1 MKIKSLKKGHTSMFA
16 LAFALAGALP
26 MASSAAEVA
35 LKSADGTVNLS
46 GEFVE
51 FKDDSYVIRTA
62 LGDLRISASRVRC
75 EGEACPTFDTT
86 SADVK
91 FAGSDTV
98 GLGLMPLLLTGY
110 ASFLNAEAALTN
122 TETEGEVLASFVGDE
137 GFGDEIGSYLVT
149 STGSS
154 DAFTNLLENE
164 AQIGMSSRRIR
175 PAEAR
180 ALRDA
185 GAGNMVSPEQEHV
198 VAVDSLVVI
207 THPSNPISTIAIE
220 DLARIFSGQVTNW
233 SEVGGPDLPIT
244 TVNRADGSGTRTVFE
259 GHVFGDNVPSSP
271 ANQEIVNDNNAMA
284 ARVNADEGAIGFV
297 GYAFQRGA
305 KALDIVNE
313 CGIPTKPD
321 SFSAKTEEYT
331 LQRRLYLYNRADS
344 SDSSIQDFLSFATS
358 QDADGVIAK
367 SGFIDLG
374 VARRSQSLDSD
385 RARLLI
391 ETTTDP
397 FEAGVMREMLDL
409 MPDYDRLSSTFR
421 FKQGSSRLDE
431 KGLLDMERLITF
443 LEREPEGATITLVG
457 FTDSVG
463 AFEANRN
470 LAIERARQVAF
481 DLQTRAGNRLDGVTI
496 EIAGFGEMAPSACN
510 TSASGQAINRRVEV
524 WLETDA
530 G

>member
-1 MKIKSLKKGHTSMFA
+1 MKILSLKRGQTSMLA
-16 LAFALAGALP
+16 LAIALVGALP
-26 MASSAAEVA
+26 FAANAAEVA

-46 GEFVE
+46 GEFIE

-75 EGEACPTFDTT
+75 EGEACPKFDTT
-86 SADVK
+86 TADVK

-98 GLGLMPLLLTGY
+98 GLGLMPLVLTGY
-110 ASFLNAEAALTN
+110 ASYLNAEASITN
-122 TETEGEVLASFVGDE
+122 TETEGQILASFVGDE

-149 STGSS
+149 SSS
-154 DAFTNLLENE
+154 SGAAFSSLLSNE

-180 ALRDA
+180 ELRDA
-185 GAGNMVSPEQEHV
+185 GAGNMISPQQEHII
-198 VAVDSLVVI
+198 AVDSLVVI
-207 THPSNPISTIAIE
+207 THPNNPITSVTLE
-220 DLARIFSGQVTNW
+220 NLSRIYSGQVTNW
-233 SEVGGPDLPIT
+233 SEVGGPDLPIK
-244 TVNRADGSGTRTVFE
+244 VINRQGGSGTRSVFE
-259 GHVFGDNVPSSP
+259 TRVYGE
-271 ANQEIVNDNNAMA
+271 AEIISGSDQVIAADNNEMA
-284 ARVNADEGAIGFV
+284 AMVNADEGAIGYV

-305 KALDIVNE
+305 KALDLINE

-321 SFSAKTEEYT
+321 SFSAKTEEYA
-331 LQRRLYLYNRADS
+331 LQRRLYLYNRIDNLDDS
-344 SDSSIQDFLSFATS
+344 ARDFLSFATS
-358 QDADGVIAK
+358 KDADGVIAK

-374 VARRSQSLDSD
+374 IKKREQSLDSD
-385 RARLLI
+385 RARLMI

-397 FEAGVMREMLDL
+397 FEAGIMREMLAL
-409 MPDYDRLSSTFR
+409 MPKFDRLSTTFR

-431 KGLLDMERLITF
+431 KGLIDMDRLIAY
-443 LEREPEGATITLVG
+443 LEQEPEGSNVTLVG

-470 LAIERARQVAF
+470 LAIERARQIAF
-481 DLQTRAGNRLDGVTI
+481 DLQTRAGNRLDNINI

-510 TSASGQAINRRVEV
+510 SSASGQAINRRVEV
-524 WLETDA
+524 WLGTEN